1 MIEERSLLLS
11 VKAGSEKAYYTLYK
25 MWVSRLYRFV
35 YQYLK
40 SEDATDDIVQETFC
54 RIWTNREKLNPD
66 SSFKAYLFTIAYHF
80 LIKELRRQLNNTSM
94 EEFIEYHEHM
104 RISGEDTDKDI
115 DFDQFCR
122 ALQKAKDALSP
133 RQREIFE
140 LNKEYNL
147 SVAEIAE
154 HLSIKEQVVRNQ
166 LSIALKII
174 RTELQQYSFI
184 LLLFLY
190 KF

>member
-1 MIEERSLLLS
+1 MIEERALLLL

-54 RIWTNREKLNPD
+54 RIWTNREKLDPD

-80 LIKELRRQLNNTSM
+80 LIKELRRQLNNASM
-94 EEFIEYHEHM
+94 EEYVEYNENA
-104 RISGEDTDKDI
+104 RISEEDAEKDI
-115 DFDQFCR
+115 DFDQFCK
-122 ALQKAKDALSP
+122 ALQRAKANLSP

-140 LNKEYNL
+140 LNKEY
-147 SVAEIAE
+147 
-154 HLSIKEQVVRNQ
+154 K
-166 LSIALKII
+166 
-174 RTELQQYSFI
+174 
-184 LLLFLY
+184 
-190 KF
+190 

>member
-1 MIEERSLLLS
+1 MEEYVEYNENARI
-11 VKAGSEKAYYTLYK
+11 SE
-25 MWVSRLYRFV
+25 
-35 YQYLK
+35 
-40 SEDATDDIVQETFC
+40 EDAE
-54 RIWTNREKLNPD
+54 
-66 SSFKAYLFTIAYHF
+66 
-80 LIKELRRQLNNTSM
+80 
-94 EEFIEYHEHM
+94 
-104 RISGEDTDKDI
+104 KDI
-115 DFDQFCR
+115 DFDQFCK
-122 ALQKAKDALSP
+122 ALQRAKANLSP